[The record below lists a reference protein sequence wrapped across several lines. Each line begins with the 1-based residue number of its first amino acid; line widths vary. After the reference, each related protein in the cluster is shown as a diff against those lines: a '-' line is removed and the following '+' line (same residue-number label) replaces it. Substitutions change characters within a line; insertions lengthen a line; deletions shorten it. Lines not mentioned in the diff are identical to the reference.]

1 MTVIYRHC
9 LQVEN
14 MHPYTIYQHDIIQ
27 IHIEHFT
34 IYGMCVKHVHKGVFI
49 YGMCVKHVHKICE
62 GAMLV
67 LK

>member
-1 MTVIYRHC
+1 
-9 LQVEN
+9 

-49 YGMCVKHVHKICE
+49 YDMCVKHVHKICE
-62 GAMLV
+62 GAMSM